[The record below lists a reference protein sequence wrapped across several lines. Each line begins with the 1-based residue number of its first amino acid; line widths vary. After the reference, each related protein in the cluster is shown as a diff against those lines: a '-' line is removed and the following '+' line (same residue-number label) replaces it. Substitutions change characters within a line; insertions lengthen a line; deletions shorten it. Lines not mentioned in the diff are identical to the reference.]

1 MKNMYLELPANRS
14 IGYRKIGDFVDEKY
28 NYFILKDKIKSAN
41 RNLAKK
47 KLWLQKYKDAFLLDA
62 YKHKHRNRD

>member
-14 IGYRKIGDFVDEKY
+14 IGYRQICDFVDEKY

-47 KLWLQKYKDAFLLDA
+47 NYGYKNIKMLFC
-62 YKHKHRNRD
+62 